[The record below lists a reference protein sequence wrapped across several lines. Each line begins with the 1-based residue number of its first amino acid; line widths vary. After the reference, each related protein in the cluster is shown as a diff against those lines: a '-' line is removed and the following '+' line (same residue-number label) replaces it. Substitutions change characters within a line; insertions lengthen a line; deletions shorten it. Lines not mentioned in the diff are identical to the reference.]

1 MESNRKEKIRGCILG
16 GAIGDA
22 LGAPIEFLNYNEII
36 QEYGEFGV
44 SDYVEFSDGS
54 GEFTDDTQMTLFTTE
69 GILRAYHRAVLKGIG
84 GYTLKTTFDSYL
96 RWLITQGYSAKVKL
110 DNELVNGWLVDRKEL
125 YKQRSPGHTCLDSL
139 INSVPG
145 SMEKP
150 LNNSKGCGGVMRVAP
165 VGLVFTSDVEYSFK
179 VACEIASLTHGHPS
193 GYLSAGVFASI
204 ISSLMSDVPLRESII
219 FSLDILKKYD
229 RHEETL
235 SIVELAVNLAD
246 ENINKNLKHSE
257 IANLIERI
265 GAGWTGEEALAISL
279 FCAIIFQDNYESG
292 VLASINHSGDSDSTG
307 AITGNILGLINGSDK
322 IPQKWIENLRFI
334 DIIEEISD
342 DLYIGCKSSTYNCN
356 EDWWKKYPG
365 Y

>member
-1 MESNRKEKIRGCILG
+1 MKSNRKDKIKACILG

-36 QEYGEFGV
+36 QKHGELGV

-54 GEFTDDTQMTLFTTE
+54 GEFTDDTQMTLFTAE

-96 RWLITQGYSAKVKL
+96 RWLTTQGYSTNEKL
-110 DNELVNGWLVDRKEL
+110 DDKLVNGWLVGRKEL
-125 YKQRSPGHTCLDSL
+125 YKRRSPGNTCLSSL

-145 SMEKP
+145 SMENP
-150 LNNSKGCGGVMRVAP
+150 INNSKGCGGVMRVAP
-165 VGLVFTSDVEYSFK
+165 VGLVFTSDIEYSFK

-204 ISSLMSDVPLRESII
+204 ISSLMSDVPIRETITL
-219 FSLDILKKYD
+219 SLDILKKYD
-229 RHEETL
+229 GHEETL

-257 IANLIERI
+257 IAKLIERI
-265 GAGWTGEEALAISL
+265 GSAWRGEEALAISI
-279 FCAIIFQDNYESG
+279 FCAIMFQDNYEAG

-307 AITGNILGLINGSDK
+307 AITGNILGILNGSDK
-322 IPQKWIENLRFI
+322 IPQKWIENLKSL
-334 DIIEEISD
+334 DIIEEISE
-342 DLYIGCKSSTYNCN
+342 DLFIGCKSSTYNCN

>member
-1 MESNRKEKIRGCILG
+1 MKSNRKDKIRGCILG

-36 QEYGEFGV
+36 NEYGENGV
-44 SDYVEFSDGS
+44 NDYIEFSDGS
-54 GEFTDDTQMTLFTTE
+54 GEFTDDTQMTLFTAE

-110 DNELVNGWLVDRKEL
+110 DNELVNGWLVDRREL
-125 YKQRSPGHTCLDSL
+125 YKQRSPGNTCLDSL

-193 GYLSAGVFASI
+193 GYLSAGVFAYIITSI
-204 ISSLMSDVPLRESII
+204 ISDVSLRESITS
-219 FSLDILKKYD
+219 SLDILKKYD
-229 RHEETL
+229 GHEETL

-307 AITGNILGLINGSDK
+307 AITGNILGLMNGYDK
-322 IPQKWIENLRFI
+322 IPQKWIKNLRFI

>member
-1 MESNRKEKIRGCILG
+1 MKSNRKDKIRGCILG

-22 LGAPIEFLNYNEII
+22 LGAPIEFLKYKGII
-36 QEYGEFGV
+36 QKHGELGV

-54 GEFTDDTQMTLFTTE
+54 GEFTDDTQMTLFTAE

-145 SMEKP
+145 SMENP
-150 LNNSKGCGGVMRVAP
+150 INDSKGCGGVMRIAP
-165 VGLVFTSDVEYSFK
+165 VGLIFTKDIDYTFK

-193 GYLSAGVFASI
+193 GYLSAGVLASI
-204 ISSLMSDVPLRESII
+204 ISSLISDVSLRESITL
-219 FSLDILKKYD
+219 SLDILKKYEG
-229 RHEETL
+229 HEETL
-235 SIVELAVNLAD
+235 SNVELAINLAD

-257 IANLIERI
+257 IAKLIERI

-279 FCAIIFQDNYESG
+279 FCAIIFQDNYEAG

-307 AITGNILGLINGSDK
+307 SITGNILGLINGSDK

-334 DIIEEISD
+334 DIIEEISE
-342 DLYIGCKSSTYNCN
+342 DLYIGCKSSTYNCD
-356 EDWWKKYPG
+356 EVWLKKYPG

>member
-1 MESNRKEKIRGCILG
+1 MKSNRKDKIRGCILG

-36 QEYGEFGV
+36 NEYGENGV
-44 SDYVEFSDGS
+44 NDYVEFSDGS
-54 GEFTDDTQMTLFTTE
+54 GEFTDDTQMTLFTAE

-125 YKQRSPGHTCLDSL
+125 YTQRSPGNTCLSSL

-150 LNNSKGCGGVMRVAP
+150 LNDSKGCGGVMRVAP

-179 VACEIASLTHGHPS
+179 IACEIASLTHGHPS

-219 FSLDILKKYD
+219 LSLDILKKYD
-229 RHEETL
+229 GHEETQ
-235 SIVELAVNLAD
+235 SIVEFAINLAD
-246 ENINKNLKHSE
+246 ENINKDLKHSE
-257 IANLIERI
+257 IAKLIERI

-279 FCAIIFQDNYESG
+279 FCVILFQDNYEAG

-307 AITGNILGLINGSDK
+307 AITGNLLGLINGSK
-322 IPQKWIENLRFI
+322 NIPKRWIENLRFL

-342 DLYIGCKSSTYNCN
+342 DLFIGCKSSTYNCN

>member
-1 MESNRKEKIRGCILG
+1 MKSNRKDKIRGCILG

-22 LGAPIEFLNYNEII
+22 LGAPIEFLNYDEII
-36 QEYGEFGV
+36 KKHVELCV
-44 SDYVEFSDGS
+44 NDYVEFSDGS
-54 GEFTDDTQMTLFTTE
+54 GEFTDDTQMTLFTAE

-84 GYTLKTTFDSYL
+84 GYTIKTTFDSYL
-96 RWLITQGYSAKVKL
+96 RWLITQGYSANIKL
-110 DNELVNGWLVDRKEL
+110 DEELVNGWLVGRKEL
-125 YKQRSPGHTCLDSL
+125 YTRRSPGNTCLNSL

-150 LNNSKGCGGVMRVAP
+150 LNDSKGCGGVMRVAP
-165 VGLVFTSDVEYSFK
+165 VGLVFTSDIEYSFK

-193 GYLSAGVFASI
+193 GYLSAGVFACI
-204 ISSLMSDVPLRESII
+204 ISSLMSDVPIRESITL
-219 FSLDILKKYD
+219 SLDILKKYD
-229 RHEETL
+229 GHEETL

-257 IANLIERI
+257 IANLRERI
-265 GAGWTGEEALAISL
+265 GAGWTGEEALAISI
-279 FCAIIFQDNYESG
+279 FCVIMFHDNYESG

-307 AITGNILGLINGSDK
+307 AITGNILGILNGSDK
-322 IPQKWIENLRFI
+322 IPQKWIENLRYL

-342 DLYIGCKSSTYNCN
+342 DLFIGCKSSTFNCD